1 MNMGYFIYSRIG
13 ENEKERIIREFL
25 PKIKA
30 LAVSLSYQLP
40 KNVSIDDL
48 IQEGLM
54 GLLSS
59 FENYDPSKGASFS
72 TYALKRIKGA
82 MLDYLRK
89 LDWVPRNLR
98 KKMKEVEEAVLI
110 LEDKL
115 GKIPDDKE
123 LAEYLNMEE
132 GEVRKVRNELV
143 RRQLLSLDS
152 YIFEDDESVHVELV
166 QSNEKSP
173 DVIYEKE
180 ELREK
185 LKEAIEQLSERER
198 LVLALYYVE
207 ELNFKEIGKILGVS
221 ESRISQIHSSVISKL
236 KRLLLS
242 RM

>member
-98 KKMKEVEEAVLI
+98 KKMKELEEAVLI

-132 GEVRKVRNELV
+132 GEVRKIRNELV

>member
-1 MNMGYFIYSRIG
+1 MGYFIYSRIG

-98 KKMKEVEEAVLI
+98 KKMKELEEAVLI

-132 GEVRKVRNELV
+132 GEVRKIRNELV

>member
-98 KKMKEVEEAVLI
+98 KKMKELEEAVLI